1 MPETII
7 TCHSNADSDALAA
20 LVGAGVLYPDACLLF
35 PGSQEKQIQECYDE
49 IVAPLFPCVSS
60 RDLEPEQVKRLVV
73 VDAHMSARLQHV
85 KSLLEREDVE
95 IHIWDHHPLNEDE
108 DEEGRINAAFSRIEK
123 VGAASTLIVEELQR
137 RGLTLTCE
145 YATLLAAGIYG
156 DTGSF
161 RYSSVTPR
169 DFQAAA
175 WLVGIGVDL
184 PAVSRIISVV
194 MGREQLKIL
203 SEMLENTEVRDIG
216 GEILAVSSMPSEG
229 FLDNFAMLAPRIME
243 IEKCS
248 ALFALATMEDKVQVV
263 GRSSSPR
270 VDVGEICRMLGGG
283 GHHYAASASVKDR
296 TLPQIRDFLLM
307 KASVLANADENAGR
321 LMSSPAVGV
330 YENTSISDALSLM
343 NRYGLKAV
351 PVFSCKERSC
361 SGILSQDIAAKAS
374 GHGLG
379 HVDTSVYMLQTFQVV
394 TASSGLQEL
403 VDIMIGGRQRLI
415 PVVAGEDV
423 ETGKDLGSLS
433 EEEAEARRQEILVRR
448 STIGVVTRT
457 DLIRL
462 FMGEHAAHI
471 PPVSHRSR
479 KERNLASIL
488 RKWIPGVCV
497 DFLALAGEAAHD
509 MGISAYAV
517 GGFVRDLV
525 MERKGLHWPEVDIDL
540 VVEGDALD
548 FAHRLAIH
556 LKGRV
561 REHKEFMTAMLTF
574 PVESLNKE
582 SAKRGQGHFPDG
594 VEAKVDIATAR
605 LEFYTEPGA
614 LPQVER
620 SSIKM
625 DLYRRDFSINAM
637 AMRLNPGEFGQLV
650 DFFDGQDDVRNK
662 RIKVLH
668 ALSFVED
675 PTRVF
680 RAVRFEQR
688 YGFRMGVQCERFAR
702 NAVDDLH
709 LLRYLSGGRITHELE
724 LMMEERNMHLA
735 FFRMAELGI
744 LAEVHP
750 LLAID
755 NEKRETI
762 ERLRKVLEWYSH
774 MYLPEKSDLLMIML
788 LVLSRRAPAS
798 DLEQVL
804 ARLQFSEKRKRD
816 TLFARGVIISARQGL
831 ARWEK
836 NDGPVSDLHRLLARA
851 PLEVLLYLLTRE
863 DKPELHEKLTRYIYQ
878 GRQMKAGINGDDL
891 VRLGLKPG
899 PMFGRIL
906 EEVLAACLDDETLN
920 REKQLELAANLAV
933 RFTLEEEGKEVQ
945 KKGDKR

>member
-1 MPETII
+1 MPDTVI
-7 TCHSNADSDALAA
+7 TCHTNADSDALAA
-20 LVGAGVLYPDACLLF
+20 LVGASVLYPDAFILF

-49 IVAPLFPCVSS
+49 VVAPLFPCVSAKE
-60 RDLEPEQVKRLVV
+60 LNEAQVRRLVV
-73 VDAHMSARLQHV
+73 VDAHTSSRLHHV
-85 KSLLEREDVE
+85 RNLLEVEDVE
-95 IHIWDHHPLNEDE
+95 IHIWDHHPLSEDE
-108 DEEGRINAAFSRIEK
+108 GEEDCLCATLSHIEK
-123 VGAASTLIVEELQR
+123 VGSASTLIIEEIER
-137 RGLTLTCE
+137 RGLSLTCE

-161 RYSSVTPR
+161 LYSSVTPR
-169 DFQAAA
+169 DLEAAA
-175 WLVGIGVDL
+175 WLVSIGVDFSM
-184 PAVSRIISVV
+184 VRRIITVV
-194 MGREQLKIL
+194 MSREQLKVL

-216 GEILAVSSMPSEG
+216 GEAMAVSSMPSEC

-243 IEKCS
+243 IEKCTV
-248 ALFALATMEDKVQVV
+248 LFALATMDNKVQVV
-263 GRSSSPR
+263 GRSSSTR

-296 TLPQIRDFLLM
+296 TLPEIRDFLLM
-307 KASVLANADENAGR
+307 KASLLANANENAGR

-330 YENTSISDALSLM
+330 SENTSISNALSLM

-351 PVFSCKERSC
+351 PVFKERTKC
-361 SGILSQDIAAKAS
+361 CLGILSQDIAVKAS

-379 HVDTSVYMLQTFQVV
+379 RLNTNVYMLQSFQMV
-394 TASSGLQEL
+394 TVSAGLQEL
-403 VDIMIGGRQRLI
+403 VDIIVDGRQRLI
-415 PVVAGEDV
+415 PVVNGEDV
-423 ETGKDLGSLS
+423 VVDAPDLS
-433 EEEAEARRQEILVRR
+433 EKELEARRQELFAMRPVL
-448 STIGVVTRT
+448 GVVTRT
-457 DLIRL
+457 DLIRF
-462 FMGEHAAHI
+462 FMGEHATHI
-471 PPVSHRSR
+471 PSVSHRSR
-479 KERNLASIL
+479 KERNLSAFM
-488 RKWIPGVCV
+488 RKWIPEVCV

-525 MERKGLHWPEVDIDL
+525 MERKGLRWPEADIDL

-561 REHKEFMTAMLTF
+561 REHREFMTAMLTF
-574 PVESLNKE
+574 PVASLKKE
-582 SAKRGQGHFPDG
+582 AFKPGQGHFPES
-594 VEAKVDIATAR
+594 VEVKVDIATAR

-650 DFFDGQDDVRNK
+650 DFFDGQDDIRNK

-688 YGFRMGVQCERFAR
+688 YGFRMGVQCERFAC
-702 NAVDDLH
+702 NTVKDLH
-709 LLRYLSGGRITHELE
+709 LLRHLSGARITHELE

-735 FFRMAELGI
+735 FFRMDELGV
-744 LAEVHP
+744 LEELHP
-750 LLAID
+750 LLVLD
-755 NEKRETI
+755 QDKRETI
-762 ERLRKVLEWYSH
+762 EHLRKVLEWYSH
-774 MYLPEKSDLLMIML
+774 MYLPESPDLLMIML
-788 LVLSRRAPAS
+788 IVLCRRAPAQ
-798 DLEQVL
+798 DIEEVL
-804 ARLQFSEKRKRD
+804 KRLQFSERRKRD
-816 TLFARGVIISARQGL
+816 TLFARSIIISVRQRL
-831 ARWEK
+831 ALWEK
-836 NDGPVSDLHRLLARA
+836 NNGPVSELHRIVVHA

-878 GRQMKAGINGDDL
+878 GRQRRIDINGDDL
-891 VRLGLKPG
+891 VRMGLVPG

-906 EEVLAACLDDETLN
+906 EEVLAACLDDESLD
-920 REKQLELAANLAV
+920 REAQLDLAANLAV
-933 RFTLEEEGKEVQ
+933 RFTLEEE
-945 KKGDKR
+945 KKVEK